1 MVAGVR
7 RTMGSKAFESNVPDT
22 DDYVVVAIKQAGAVI
37 TGKTAT
43 RRSGRRPVGP
53 IPQSPQSGAALAAAG
68 FFQSCRKTCWKYWA
82 AS

>member
-43 RRSGRRPVGP
+43 PGRRPDG
-53 IPQSPQSGAALAAAG
+53 
-68 FFQSCRKTCWKYWA
+68 R
-82 AS
+82 